1 MTYNERIESIL
12 KELKLDFISYDNIH
26 GDNEHGCRV
35 IESALK
41 KQVPM
46 KPVVRITKE
55 DFWEYAEGDPKM
67 LFIVKKRYPERYIEY
82 KHYYCPE
89 CDSSVED
96 CGLKDDYCSGCGQK
110 VDWSEVE

>member
-46 KPVVRITKE
+46 KPKVRITKK
-55 DFWEYAEGDPKM
+55 DLWEYAEGDPTI
-67 LFIVKKRYPERYIEY
+67 LRVVKEWCPERYCEH
-82 KHYYCPE
+82 KHYYCPD
-89 CDSSVED
+89 CGASVEV
-96 CGLKDDYCSGCGQK
+96 CGLRDNCCSCCGQNI
-110 VDWSEVE
+110 DWSEVE